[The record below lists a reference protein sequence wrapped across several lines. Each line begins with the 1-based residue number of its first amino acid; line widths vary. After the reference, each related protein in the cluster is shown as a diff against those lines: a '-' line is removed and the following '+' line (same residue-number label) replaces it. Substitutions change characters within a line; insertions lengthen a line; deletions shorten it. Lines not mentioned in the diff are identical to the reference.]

1 MKSLSIFL
9 GLFLTSVIIYA
20 QKTID
25 TRIDSSF
32 KLSYISV
39 GLGGNMYEM
48 QPMFRV
54 KGSQFIYTLEEAWQ
68 FKNVKKAKP
77 DTLYVGNLRTSSID
91 SILSIATEI
100 KGDSVY
106 KLNAGVMSG
115 GIIYLDILSNQRKL
129 NFELDNSYDLTAK
142 KIVDILN
149 SYIPDKYR
157 KLWISNIAPTISK
170 IK

>member
-1 MKSLSIFL
+1 MW
-9 GLFLTSVIIYA
+9 
-20 QKTID
+20 
-25 TRIDSSF
+25 
-32 KLSYISV
+32 
-39 GLGGNMYEM
+39 EM

-68 FKNVKKAKP
+68 SKDVEKTKP

-91 SILSIATEI
+91 SILSIAEEI

-106 KLNAGVMSG
+106 KLNAGIMSG
-115 GIIYLDILSNQRKL
+115 GIIYLEISNNQRKL
-129 NFELDNSYDLTAK
+129 NFELANSYDLTAK
-142 KIVDILN
+142 KIVAILN